1 MTSTPGPVRGAGRRR
16 VPGRMRPDPDGPW
29 SAQRWRTT
37 TGVVALVSLVAF
49 EAMAVATAMPVAVR
63 ALDGLDAY
71 AWGFTGFLVTGLF
84 ATAVTGQVCDRRGP
98 LLPFLVGVATFAV
111 GLVLAGLAPSMAP
124 FVLGRLVQGLG
135 GGAIIVSLYVLI
147 GHAYPDRLRPRIF
160 SYLSAAWVVPAVVGP
175 LVAGTV
181 AENLSWR
188 VVFVGLLPLVVA
200 PVLLLLPAMPRGSP
214 PSRSGGGAPASGAAA
229 LVAASAAIAA
239 GAALAQLGGQQLE
252 RGRLL
257 VGLGGAALGLAVVG
271 AAARRLLPSGT
282 LRLRRGLPSVVALR
296 GLQAGAFFGLEAFL
310 PLMLVEHRGL
320 SPTAAGAV
328 LTGAALGWSAGS
340 WWQGRPRLPVG
351 RQRLATVGA
360 VIVLVGLAIT
370 SAAVVTEVPVL
381 VGVAGWAVT
390 GSGMGITFS
399 TLSVLLFRLAPTG
412 EEGASSAALQLSDTL
427 GCVLTVGVAGVVYA
441 FLRDQG
447 GVAFAV
453 IFAAMLLVQVGSIVA
468 ATRVTPSAQLR
479 GNGRCEQSDNI
490 QDPAIAG

>member
-16 VPGRMRPDPDGPW
+16 VPGLMRPDPDGPW
-29 SAQRWRTT
+29 SAERWRTT

-175 LVAGTV
+175 LIAGTV

-257 VGLGGAALGLAVVG
+257 VGLGIAALGLAVVG

-328 LTGAALGWSAGS
+328 LTSAALGWSAGS
-340 WWQGRPRLPVG
+340 WWQGRRSTRERHLFVRDG
-351 RQRLATVGA
+351 FAA
-360 VIVLVGLAIT
+360 VAVAVLGLAIVALPGV
-370 SAAVVTEVPVL
+370 SGWLAAPVWL
-381 VGVAGWAVT
+381 LGGL
-390 GSGMGITFS
+390 GMGLAMPTI
-399 TLSVLLFRLAPTG
+399 SVLTMAFARPG
-412 EEGASSAALQLSDTL
+412 EQGFASSALQICD
-427 GCVLTVGVAGVVYA
+427 VLFGGVCTGFAGVLVVVIT
-441 FLRDQG
+441 G
-447 GVAFAV
+447 GGGSLSSALLLANVLLAGIAV
-453 IFAAMLLVQVGSIVA
+453 GGALTAGRARADRGAERVG
-468 ATRVTPSAQLR
+468 
-479 GNGRCEQSDNI
+479 D
-490 QDPAIAG
+490 